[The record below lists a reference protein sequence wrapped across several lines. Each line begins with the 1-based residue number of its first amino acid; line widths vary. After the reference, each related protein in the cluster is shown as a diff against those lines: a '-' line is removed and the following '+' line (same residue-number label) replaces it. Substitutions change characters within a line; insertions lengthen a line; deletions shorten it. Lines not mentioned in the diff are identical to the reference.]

1 MKKQPVTD
9 VLLNRI
15 PIDRSSPIPLYYQVA
30 QYLEKAIEAGE
41 LTPGMRL
48 ENEVELADQLGLSR
62 PTMRRAMEYLVDKGL
77 VVRRRGIGT
86 RIVSPKVRRA
96 LELSSLHD
104 DLTRDGQ
111 RPTTEVLSVA
121 DVPAS
126 AEVAQALEVAEG
138 AAVVH
143 LVRLR
148 SAMDQPIAMMTNYLR
163 AGLLEINKETLE
175 DRGLYDLIRTSGI
188 QMHSATQVIGAR
200 NATASEARMLGETRG
215 AALLTMQRTTYD
227 DHGVPVEYGK
237 HVYAATRY
245 SFQMSLLSP

>member
-1 MKKQPVTD
+1 VS
-9 VLLNRI
+9 LGRI
-15 PIDRSSPIPLYYQVA
+15 AIDRSSPIPLYYQVA
-30 QYLEKAIEAGE
+30 QHLEQAIEAGD

-48 ENEVELADQLGLSR
+48 ENEVELANQLGLSR
-62 PTMRRAMEYLVDKGL
+62 PTMRRAMEYQVDKGL

-111 RPTTEVLSVA
+111 RPTTKVLSCA
-121 DVPAS
+121 EVPAN

-138 AAVVH
+138 ADVIQ

-148 SAMDQPIAMMTNYLR
+148 SAMDQPIAKMTNYLR
-163 AGLLEINKETLE
+163 TGLLEIDIETLE
-175 DRGLYDLIRTSGI
+175 HRGLYDLIRAAGI
-188 QMHSATQVIGAR
+188 HMHSANQVISAR
-200 NATASEARMLGETRG
+200 NATAAEARMLGEARA
-215 AALLTMQRTTYD
+215 AALLTMQRTAYD
-227 DHGVPVEYGK
+227 DHGVPVEYGT

-245 SFQMSLLSP
+245 TFQMSLLSP